1 MTTLALGPGKFG
13 RLAFSSPAAGEEAQT
28 VGCNS
33 IKAVSGTRFGVPAR
47 QSYVFNDLYA
57 LAQEQVTEMQDSVVL
72 VLAQRFLFALPSNVP
87 SPELAIDND
96 GDVSFDWR
104 GPRGK
109 MLTVALREDGRLA
122 YAARIS
128 AFDKDHGVKQFDDAI
143 PARVMELLYQVTAI

>member
-1 MTTLALGPGKFG
+1 MSTLALGAGKFG
-13 RLAFSSPAAGEEAQT
+13 RLAISSPAAGEEART
-28 VGCNS
+28 IGCNS
-33 IKAVSGTRFGVPAR
+33 MKVVSGTRFGVPAR

-57 LAQEQVTEMQDSVVL
+57 LAQEQAIEMQDSPAL

-87 SPELAIDND
+87 PPELAMDDD

-104 GPRGK
+104 GPQGK

-128 AFDKDHGVKQFDDAI
+128 AFDKDHGIKRFDDAI
-143 PARVMELLYQVTAI
+143 PARVVELLYQVTAV